1 MKLDPITALIKSE
14 NGTLLFTGKIIS
26 VTRHVS
32 KGFTR
37 GDVILSSIPR
47 EGGDGV
53 AGEEELWVEFENE
66 NLNAMLKAKG
76 KEDRLLAIC
85 PDLITVR
92 FLLYFRS

>member
-1 MKLDPITALIKSE
+1 M
-14 NGTLLFTGKIIS
+14 
-26 VTRHVS
+26 
-32 KGFTR
+32 
-37 GDVILSSIPR
+37 
-47 EGGDGV
+47 

-66 NLNAMLKAKG
+66 NLNAVLKAEG